1 MKEFLPMVPFS
12 NNWILEPRT
21 EKGRIARDFV
31 VLATA
36 AVGFVAVAILCL
48 MVSVAEAAPGGE
60 KPNNPGGGLFITP
73 STGAMQTTP
82 APGLKTGVTV
92 TVSGMIARVTVAQ
105 TFVNPAQTW
114 VEGVYVFP
122 LSDKAAVDHL
132 VMKIGDKVVE
142 GAIQERQ
149 AAKRHYQTA
158 KRTGRQAS
166 LVEQER
172 PNIFTVSVAN
182 IPPKAEISV
191 EITYQEALP
200 MEDGLV
206 SLRLPQVLTQ
216 RYIPGNTQ
224 VAGLS
229 GSGMAIN
236 TSDVADAERISPPVR
251 DPSMPRL
258 NPLSLEVLLDP
269 GMPLASIKSRYH
281 QVSVRQVKPTQYQV
295 TLRQG
300 TAPADRDFVLDWRPE
315 PGAAP
320 RAAMFAEQK
329 DGSTYLLAMIVPPNL
344 PPVIKPT
351 TIRKTSHT
359 TQPAT
364 KIKTAPAVK
373 GTLPR
378 EVIFIIDTSGSMHG
392 ESIKQAADA
401 LHFAI
406 GKLSPVDS
414 FNIIAFSDRPM
425 PLFGRP
431 KKASENA
438 RSEAKRFVDQL
449 AANGGTELSKALDA
463 ALDDSINSARLRQ
476 IVLLTDGA
484 VGNEAAL
491 FRMIRRGIGDSRLFT
506 IGIGSAPNSYFMNR
520 AARFGRGSFT
530 YIGKTSEVA
539 ERMTKLLAKLGKPV
553 LTDLEA
559 QFPDGMAAELLPGTL
574 PDLYSGEP
582 IVFTAKLPKGMAAKG
597 SVKIAG
603 RLLNEEWSQ
612 SLDLAQTVSGVGI
625 AKLWGKRK
633 VDMLMEGLQD
643 GKDAEQVRL
652 AVVDVAVVH
661 QVVSP
666 YTSLVAVAKT
676 VSRPMAE
683 KMVRRAVP
691 SNPPAGWTPP
701 SKNAP
706 QNGLQK
712 ALAPGAPG
720 APGGQLQQVA
730 AVPNLSS
737 AQVTIGLGAQGGTPA
752 LLQAAIGLFALLM
765 AIGLWFLRRRI
776 AG

>member
-1 MKEFLPMVPFS
+1 MVPYS
-12 NNWILEPRT
+12 NNSFLEPRT
-21 EKGRIARDFV
+21 ENGRIARDFA
-31 VLATA
+31 VLAMA
-36 AVGFVAVAILCL
+36 AIGFVAVAILCL

-60 KPNNPGGGLFITP
+60 KRTNPGGGLFITP
-73 STGAMQTTP
+73 STGSTLSIP
-82 APGLKTGVTV
+82 APELKTGVTV
-92 TVSGMIARVTVAQ
+92 TVTGMIARVTVAQ

-132 VMKIGDKVVE
+132 VMKIGDNVVE

-172 PNIFTVSVAN
+172 PNIFTISVAN

-229 GSGMAIN
+229 GTGMAIN

-258 NPLSLEVLLDP
+258 NPPRLNPLSLEVLLDP
-269 GMPLASIKSRYH
+269 GMALASIKSRYH
-281 QVSVRQVKPTQYQV
+281 QVSVREVQPTHYQV
-295 TLRQG
+295 TLRRG

-315 PGAAP
+315 PGDAPKAAL
-320 RAAMFAEQK
+320 FAEQK
-329 DGSTYLLAMIVPPNL
+329 DGATYLLALIVPPNV
-344 PPVIKPT
+344 PSVIKPENQARNQST
-351 TIRKTSHT
+351 TKF
-359 TQPAT
+359 
-364 KIKTAPAVK
+364 KTAPGAK
-373 GTLPR
+373 DKLPR

-406 GKLSPVDS
+406 GELSPLDS

-438 RSEAKRFVDQL
+438 RSEAKRFVNQL
-449 AANGGTELSKALDA
+449 TATGGTELSKALDA
-463 ALDDSINSARLRQ
+463 ALDDSVDSARLRQ

-491 FRMIRRGIGDSRLFT
+491 FRIIRRGIGDSRLFT

-559 QFPDGMAAELLPGTL
+559 RFPDGMAAELLPGTL

-582 IVFTAKLPKGMAAKG
+582 IVFAAKLPKAMAAKG
-597 SVKIAG
+597 SVKITG
-603 RLLNEEWSQ
+603 RLLNADWSQ
-612 SLDLAQTVSGVGI
+612 SLDMAQAVGGAGI
-625 AKLWGKRK
+625 AKLWAKRK
-633 VDMLMEGLQD
+633 VDILMEGLQD
-643 GKDAEQVRL
+643 GVDGEQVRR
-652 AVVDVAVVH
+652 AVVDVAVAH

-676 VSRPMAE
+676 VSRPMGE

-701 SKNAP
+701 GQGAP

-712 ALAPGAPG
+712 AFVPGAPS
-720 APGGQLQQVA
+720 GQLQQFA
-730 AVPNLSS
+730 AAPNSDP